1 MTNTTAKFTK
11 RNALETLLALDA
23 VKTDSRLVAYCE
35 NEIALLDKKKMSKSN
50 APSKRQ
56 KENLEKV
63 VPSLKKVLAT
73 VDRATA
79 SQLSEKVATDTA
91 LEITDTSNTAQ
102 QTKLKEYGQYGK
114 VKEKGVSW
122 YSLAEKKGWRGLY
135 KAPCLKQK
143 EERGKSVG

>member
-1 MTNTTAKFTK
+1 MTSTKTKFTK
-11 RNALETLLALDA
+11 RNALETLLALDV
-23 VKTDSRLVAYCE
+23 VKADSRLVAYCE

-56 KENLEKV
+56 KENFEKV

-79 SQLSEKVATDTA
+79 SQLAEMVATDTG
-91 LEITDTSNTAQ
+91 LEITAPRITAQ
-102 QTKLKEYGQYGK
+102 LTKLKESGEVVN

-122 YSLAEKKGWRGLY
+122 YSLAE
-135 KAPCLKQK
+135 
-143 EERGKSVG
+143 

>member
-23 VKTDSRLVAYCE
+23 VKADSRLVAYCE

-56 KENLEKV
+56 KENIEKV

-79 SQLSEKVATDTA
+79 SQLAEMVATDTG
-91 LEITDTSNTAQ
+91 LEITAPRITAQ
-102 QTKLKEYGQYGK
+102 LTKLKESGEV
-114 VKEKGVSW
+114 VKEKKKGVSW
-122 YSLAEKKGWRGLY
+122 YSLAE
-135 KAPCLKQK
+135 
-143 EERGKSVG
+143 

>member
-23 VKTDSRLVAYCE
+23 VKADSRLVAYCE

-56 KENLEKV
+56 KENIEKV
-63 VPSLKKVLAT
+63 VPSVKKVLAT

-79 SQLSEKVATDTA
+79 SQLAEMVATDTG
-91 LEITDTSNTAQ
+91 LEITAPRITAQ
-102 QTKLKEYGQYGK
+102 LTKLKESGEVVN

-122 YSLAEKKGWRGLY
+122 YSLAE
-135 KAPCLKQK
+135 
-143 EERGKSVG
+143 

>member
-23 VKTDSRLVAYCE
+23 VKADSRLVAYCE

-79 SQLSEKVATDTA
+79 SQLAEMVATDTG
-91 LEITDTSNTAQ
+91 LEITAPRITAQ
-102 QTKLKEYGQYGK
+102 LTKLKESGE
-114 VKEKGVSW
+114 VVNIKEKGVSW
-122 YSLAEKKGWRGLY
+122 YSLAE
-135 KAPCLKQK
+135 
-143 EERGKSVG
+143 

>member
-1 MTNTTAKFTK
+1 MINTTAKFTK

-23 VKTDSRLVAYCE
+23 VKADSRLVAYCE

-79 SQLSEKVATDTA
+79 SQLAEMVATDTG
-91 LEITDTSNTAQ
+91 LEITAPRITAQ
-102 QTKLKEYGQYGK
+102 LTKLKESGEVVN

-122 YSLAEKKGWRGLY
+122 YSLAE
-135 KAPCLKQK
+135 
-143 EERGKSVG
+143 

>member
-11 RNALETLLALDA
+11 RNALETLLALDV
-23 VKTDSRLVAYCE
+23 VKADSRLVAYCE

-63 VPSLKKVLAT
+63 MPSLKKVLAT

-79 SQLSEKVATDTA
+79 SQLAEMVATDTG
-91 LEITDTSNTAQ
+91 LEITAPRITAQ
-102 QTKLKEYGQYGK
+102 LTKLKESGEVVN

-122 YSLAEKKGWRGLY
+122 YSLAE
-135 KAPCLKQK
+135 
-143 EERGKSVG
+143 

>member
-23 VKTDSRLVAYCE
+23 VKADSRLVAYCE

-79 SQLSEKVATDTA
+79 SQLAEMVATDTG
-91 LEITDTSNTAQ
+91 LEITAPRITAQ
-102 QTKLKEYGQYGK
+102 LTKLKESGE
-114 VKEKGVSW
+114 VVNVREKGVSW
-122 YSLAEKKGWRGLY
+122 YSLAE
-135 KAPCLKQK
+135 
-143 EERGKSVG
+143 

>member
-11 RNALETLLALDA
+11 RNALEILLALDA
-23 VKTDSRLVAYCE
+23 VKADSRLVAYCE
-35 NEIALLDKKKMSKSN
+35 NEIALLDKKKMSKTDK
-50 APSKRQ
+50 PSKRQ

-79 SQLSEKVATDTA
+79 SQLAEMVATNTG
-91 LEITDTSNTAQ
+91 LEITAPRITAQ
-102 QTKLKEYGQYGK
+102 LTKLKESGEVVN

-122 YSLAEKKGWRGLY
+122 YSLAE
-135 KAPCLKQK
+135 
-143 EERGKSVG
+143 

>member
-1 MTNTTAKFTK
+1 MTNITVKFTK
-11 RNALETLLALDA
+11 RNALETLLALDV
-23 VKTDSRLVAYCE
+23 VKADSRLVAYCE

-79 SQLSEKVATDTA
+79 SQLAEMVATDTG
-91 LEITDTSNTAQ
+91 LEITAPRITAQ
-102 QTKLKEYGQYGK
+102 LTKLKESGEVVN

-122 YSLAEKKGWRGLY
+122 YSLAE
-135 KAPCLKQK
+135 
-143 EERGKSVG
+143 

>member
-23 VKTDSRLVAYCE
+23 VKADSRLVAYCE

-56 KENLEKV
+56 KENIEKV
-63 VPSLKKVLAT
+63 VPSVKKVLAT

-79 SQLSEKVATDTA
+79 SQLADMVATDTG
-91 LEITDTSNTAQ
+91 LEIPAPRITAQ
-102 QTKLKEYGQYGK
+102 LTKLKESGEVVN

-122 YSLAEKKGWRGLY
+122 YSLAE
-135 KAPCLKQK
+135 
-143 EERGKSVG
+143 

>member
-1 MTNTTAKFTK
+1 MTNTTVKFTK

-23 VKTDSRLVAYCE
+23 VKADSRLVAYCE
-35 NEIALLDKKKMSKSN
+35 NEITLLDKKKMSKSN

-79 SQLSEKVATDTA
+79 SQLAEMVASDTG
-91 LEITDTSNTAQ
+91 LEITAPRITAQ
-102 QTKLKEYGQYGK
+102 LTKLKESGEVVN

-122 YSLAEKKGWRGLY
+122 YSLAE
-135 KAPCLKQK
+135 
-143 EERGKSVG
+143 

>member
-23 VKTDSRLVAYCE
+23 VKADSRLVAYCE

-79 SQLSEKVATDTA
+79 SQLAEMVATDTE
-91 LEITDTSNTAQ
+91 LEITAPRITAQ
-102 QTKLKEYGQYGK
+102 LTKLKESDEVVN

-122 YSLAEKKGWRGLY
+122 YSLAE
-135 KAPCLKQK
+135 
-143 EERGKSVG
+143 

>member
-11 RNALETLLALDA
+11 RNALETLLALDV
-23 VKTDSRLVAYCE
+23 VKADNRLVAYCE

-79 SQLSEKVATDTA
+79 SQLAEMVATDTG
-91 LEITDTSNTAQ
+91 LEITAPRITAQ
-102 QTKLKEYGQYGK
+102 LTKLKESGEVVN

-122 YSLAEKKGWRGLY
+122 YSLAE
-135 KAPCLKQK
+135 
-143 EERGKSVG
+143 

>member
-23 VKTDSRLVAYCE
+23 VKADSRLVAYCE

-79 SQLSEKVATDTA
+79 SQLAEMVATDTG
-91 LEITDTSNTAQ
+91 LEITAPRITAQ
-102 QTKLKEYGQYGK
+102 LTKLKESGEVVN

-122 YSLAEKKGWRGLY
+122 YSLAE
-135 KAPCLKQK
+135 
-143 EERGKSVG
+143 

>member
-23 VKTDSRLVAYCE
+23 IKADSRLVAYCE
-35 NEIALLDKKKMSKSN
+35 NDIALLDKKKMSKSN

-56 KENLEKV
+56 KENIEKV

-79 SQLSEKVATDTA
+79 SQLAEMVATDTG
-91 LEITDTSNTAQ
+91 LEITAPRITAQ
-102 QTKLKEYGQYGK
+102 LTKLKESGEVVN

-122 YSLAEKKGWRGLY
+122 YSLAE
-135 KAPCLKQK
+135 
-143 EERGKSVG
+143 

>member
-23 VKTDSRLVAYCE
+23 VKADSRLVAYCE

-79 SQLSEKVATDTA
+79 SQLAEMVASDTG
-91 LEITDTSNTAQ
+91 LEITAPRITAQ
-102 QTKLKEYGQYGK
+102 LTKLKESGEVVN

-122 YSLAEKKGWRGLY
+122 YSLAE
-135 KAPCLKQK
+135 
-143 EERGKSVG
+143 

>member
-23 VKTDSRLVAYCE
+23 VKADSRLVAYCK
-35 NEIALLDKKKMSKSN
+35 NEIALLDKKKMSKTDK
-50 APSKRQ
+50 PSKRQ

-79 SQLSEKVATDTA
+79 SQLAEMVATDTG
-91 LEITDTSNTAQ
+91 LEITAPRITAQ
-102 QTKLKEYGQYGK
+102 LTKLKESGEVVN

-122 YSLAEKKGWRGLY
+122 YSLAE
-135 KAPCLKQK
+135 
-143 EERGKSVG
+143 

>member
-23 VKTDSRLVAYCE
+23 VKADTRLVAYCE

-79 SQLSEKVATDTA
+79 SQLAEMVANDTG
-91 LEITDTSNTAQ
+91 LEITAPRITAQ
-102 QTKLKEYGQYGK
+102 LTKLKESGEVVN

-122 YSLAEKKGWRGLY
+122 YSLAE
-135 KAPCLKQK
+135 
-143 EERGKSVG
+143 

>member
-23 VKTDSRLVAYCE
+23 VKADSRLVAYCE

-79 SQLSEKVATDTA
+79 SQLAEMVASDTE
-91 LEITDTSNTAQ
+91 LEITAPRITAQ
-102 QTKLKEYGQYGK
+102 LTKLKESGEVVN

-122 YSLAEKKGWRGLY
+122 YSLAE
-135 KAPCLKQK
+135 
-143 EERGKSVG
+143 

>member
-1 MTNTTAKFTK
+1 MTNTTAKFSK

-23 VKTDSRLVAYCE
+23 VKADTRLVAYCE

-50 APSKRQ
+50 ALSKRQ

-79 SQLSEKVATDTA
+79 SQLAEMVANDTG
-91 LEITDTSNTAQ
+91 LEITAPRITAQ
-102 QTKLKEYGQYGK
+102 LTKLKESGE
-114 VKEKGVSW
+114 VVNLKEKGVSW
-122 YSLAEKKGWRGLY
+122 YSLAE
-135 KAPCLKQK
+135 
-143 EERGKSVG
+143 

>member
-1 MTNTTAKFTK
+1 MTNTTVKFTK

-23 VKTDSRLVAYCE
+23 VKADSRLVAYCE

-56 KENLEKV
+56 KENIEKV

-79 SQLSEKVATDTA
+79 SQLAEMVATDTG
-91 LEITDTSNTAQ
+91 LEITAPRITAQ
-102 QTKLKEYGQYGK
+102 LTKLKESGEVVN

-122 YSLAEKKGWRGLY
+122 YSLAE
-135 KAPCLKQK
+135 
-143 EERGKSVG
+143 

>member
-23 VKTDSRLVAYCE
+23 VKADSRLVAYCE

-79 SQLSEKVATDTA
+79 SQLAEMVATDTG
-91 LEITDTSNTAQ
+91 LQITAPRITAQ
-102 QTKLKEYGQYGK
+102 LTKLKESGEVVN

-122 YSLAEKKGWRGLY
+122 YSLAE
-135 KAPCLKQK
+135 
-143 EERGKSVG
+143 

>member
-11 RNALETLLALDA
+11 RNALETLLALDV
-23 VKTDSRLVAYCE
+23 VKADSRLVAYCE

-56 KENLEKV
+56 KENIEKV

-79 SQLSEKVATDTA
+79 SQLAEMVASDTG
-91 LEITDTSNTAQ
+91 LEITAPRITAQ
-102 QTKLKEYGQYGK
+102 LTKLKESGEVVN

-122 YSLAEKKGWRGLY
+122 YSLVE
-135 KAPCLKQK
+135 
-143 EERGKSVG
+143 

>member
-1 MTNTTAKFTK
+1 MANTTAKFTK
-11 RNALETLLALDA
+11 RNALEILLALDA
-23 VKTDSRLVAYCE
+23 VKADSRLVAYCE

-79 SQLSEKVATDTA
+79 SQLAEMVATDTE
-91 LEITDTSNTAQ
+91 LEITAPRITAQ
-102 QTKLKEYGQYGK
+102 LTKLKESGEVVN

-122 YSLAEKKGWRGLY
+122 YSLAE
-135 KAPCLKQK
+135 
-143 EERGKSVG
+143 

>member
-23 VKTDSRLVAYCE
+23 VKADSRLVAYCE

-56 KENLEKV
+56 KENIEKV
-63 VPSLKKVLAT
+63 LPSLKKVLAT

-79 SQLSEKVATDTA
+79 SQLAEMVASDTG
-91 LEITDTSNTAQ
+91 LEITAPRITAQ
-102 QTKLKEYGQYGK
+102 LTKLKESGEVVN

-122 YSLAEKKGWRGLY
+122 YSLAE
-135 KAPCLKQK
+135 
-143 EERGKSVG
+143 

>member
-23 VKTDSRLVAYCE
+23 VKADSRLVAYCE

-56 KENLEKV
+56 KENLDKV

-79 SQLSEKVATDTA
+79 SQLAEMVATDTG
-91 LEITDTSNTAQ
+91 LEITAPRITAQ
-102 QTKLKEYGQYGK
+102 LTKLKESGEVVN

-122 YSLAEKKGWRGLY
+122 YSLAE
-135 KAPCLKQK
+135 
-143 EERGKSVG
+143 

>member
-11 RNALETLLALDA
+11 RNALETLLALDV
-23 VKTDSRLVAYCE
+23 VKADSRLVAYCE
-35 NEIALLDKKKMSKSN
+35 NEITLLDKKKMSKSN

-79 SQLSEKVATDTA
+79 SQLAEMVANDTG
-91 LEITDTSNTAQ
+91 LEITAPRITAQ
-102 QTKLKEYGQYGK
+102 LTKLKESGEVVN

-122 YSLAEKKGWRGLY
+122 YSLAE
-135 KAPCLKQK
+135 
-143 EERGKSVG
+143 

>member
-23 VKTDSRLVAYCE
+23 VKADSRLVAYCE

-56 KENLEKV
+56 KENIEKV

-79 SQLSEKVATDTA
+79 SQLAEMVASDTG
-91 LEITDTSNTAQ
+91 LEITAPRITAQ
-102 QTKLKEYGQYGK
+102 LTKLKESGEVVN

-122 YSLAEKKGWRGLY
+122 YSL
-135 KAPCLKQK
+135 
-143 EERGKSVG
+143 EE